1 MNTITLATGLIERT
15 PIPDAVVRL
24 GIAELCER
32 TNRKLAATG
41 KTANR
46 DFAESTAS
54 LPIAEHTA
62 DANAQHYEVPAAF
75 FQTVLGPQR
84 KYSCCLFRTP
94 GDDLAVAEENALA
107 ETAAHAGLADGQSI
121 LELGCGWGSL
131 SLWMARH
138 YPAARIVA
146 VSNSHSQRAFIEA
159 RAKAEGLGN
168 VVVRTADMNA
178 FHAGETFDRIVSV
191 EMFEHMLNWR
201 RLLGR
206 VRTWLKPDGRF
217 FMHVFTHDRAPYR
230 FDHRFEEDWIAK
242 HFFTGGVMPS
252 HGFIREF
259 ADVLAVE
266 QDWRWSGTHY
276 RDTARLWLK
285 NFDDNADSIRRIL
298 AEVYGKDTSLWLRRW
313 RLFFLAT
320 EGLFGHA
327 NGTVWGVSHYQL
339 KPA

>member
-1 MNTITLATGLIERT
+1 MNAITLATGLIERT

-24 GIAELCER
+24 GIAALCER
-32 TNRKLAATG
+32 TNRKLAAASA
-41 KTANR
+41 TANR
-46 DFAESTAS
+46 DYALSTAS

-84 KYSCCLFRTP
+84 KYSCCLFSTLD
-94 GDDLAVAEENALA
+94 DDLAAAEENALA
-107 ETAAHAGLADGQSI
+107 ETAAHAGLAEGQSI

-146 VSNSHSQRAFIEA
+146 VSNSHSQRAFIVRQAEA
-159 RAKAEGLGN
+159 AALGN
-168 VVVRTADMNA
+168 LTVVPADMNA
-178 FHAGETFDRIVSV
+178 FAPRETFDRIVSV

-206 VRTWLKPDGRF
+206 VRSWLKPDGRF
-217 FMHVFTHDRAPYR
+217 FMHIFTHDRAPYR
-230 FDHRFEEDWIAK
+230 FDHRDKEDWIAQ

-252 HGFIREF
+252 HAFIREF
-259 ADVLAVE
+259 ADILAVE
-266 QDWRWSGTHY
+266 QEWRWSGTHY

-285 NFDDNADSIRRIL
+285 NFDDNIDAVRCIL
-298 AEVYGKDTSLWLRRW
+298 AEVYGRDAGLWLRRW

-320 EGLFGHA
+320 EGLFGHSDG
-327 NGTVWGVSHYQL
+327 NVWGVSHYRL